1 MASGGLS
8 DFSWIPILGVG
19 GTFTC
24 GTVRI
29 GQPVDA
35 LPVCLC
41 TTCVPRVHGGQK
53 KALDPLH
60 LEVQTV
66 VSCGVGPRG

>member
-1 MASGGLS
+1 MASGGPS
-8 DFSWIPILGVG
+8 AISWIPILAVG

-41 TTCVPRVHGGQK
+41 TTCVPSVRGGQK
-53 KALDPLH
+53 RALDPLH
-60 LEVQTV
+60 LEV
-66 VSCGVGPRG
+66 